1 MASFTRLELKTD
13 PALIAEAKLTTTQAE
28 GGRRARSV
36 AAAKANQKRNALAGL
51 EQSLA
56 GVVSIIGLLSVWE
69 IVARWILPWANPQ
82 AAILMPAPSA
92 IFSAGWH
99 LGRTGVLLDHAVAST
114 QRVMIAWGAVC
125 LIAIPL
131 GIAMGW
137 WKRFNRY
144 VNPIVEILRPIPPLA
159 WIPISIL
166 WFGIGLKQNIFII
179 MIGAFFPVLINT
191 IHGVRSVDPV
201 LVRAARNFSSSEWT
215 ILRRVVVHAAMP
227 NIFTGA
233 RIGLGISW
241 AVLVAAELVA
251 ATSGLGFMIE
261 DARNFLRTDVIFV
274 GMISIGCMG
283 ILMERGLYLLQ
294 KRLLVWYHGS

>member
-1 MASFTRLELKTD
+1 MTSNKPPSDA
-13 PALIAEAKLTTTQAE
+13 PARPAPGAVRS
-28 GGRRARSV
+28 GRT
-36 AAAKANQKRNALAGL
+36 ALA
-51 EQSLA
+51 EFESRFA
-56 GVVSIIGLLSVWE
+56 GVISIFVVLAVWE
-69 IVARWILPWANPQ
+69 IIAHWIIPWINPQ
-82 AAILMPAPSA
+82 SAMLMPAPSA
-92 IFSAGWH
+92 IFAAGWQ
-99 LGRTGVLLDHAVAST
+99 LGKAGVLWEHALAST
-114 QRVMIAWGAVC
+114 KRVMIAWGAVC
-125 LIAIPL
+125 VIAIPL

-144 VNPIVEILRPIPPLA
+144 LNPIIEILRPIPPLA

-166 WFGIGLKQNIFII
+166 WFGIGLNQNIFII
-179 MIGAFFPVLINT
+179 MIGAFFPILINT

-215 ILRRVVVHAAMP
+215 ILRRVVLHAALP

-294 KRLLVWYHGS
+294 RRLLVWYHGS

>member
-1 MASFTRLELKTD
+1 MEKY
-13 PALIAEAKLTTTQAE
+13 
-28 GGRRARSV
+28 V
-36 AAAKANQKRNALAGL
+36 
-51 EQSLA
+51 A
-56 GVVSIIGLLSVWE
+56 GVISIAVLLTVWE
-69 IVARWILPWANPQ
+69 IVSGWILPWANPL
-82 AAILMPAPSA
+82 AATLMPTPSA
-92 IFSAGWH
+92 IFLAGWQ
-99 LGRTGVLLDHAVAST
+99 LGRSGVLFEHAIAST
-114 QRVMIAWGAVC
+114 QRVLIAWSSVC

-137 WKRFNRY
+137 WTRFNRY
-144 VNPIVEILRPIPPLA
+144 VNPIVELLRPIPPLA

-191 IHGVRSVDPV
+191 IHGVRGVDPV
-201 LVRAARNFSSSEWT
+201 LVRAARNFCSSEWT
-215 ILRRVVVHAAMP
+215 ILRRVVLHAALP

-274 GMISIGCMG
+274 GMIGIGCMG
-283 ILMERGLYLLQ
+283 ILMERTLYLLQ
-294 KRLLVWYHGS
+294 KRLLVWYHGT